1 MLTATALAFRMA
13 TLARDLHQQH
23 SPQAVMEHALT
34 AAVALIP
41 GAEHGAV
48 SLVRARRTLT
58 TTAATSDLARGV
70 DPLQNQVRQGPGLD
84 AAFEHRSS
92 RVDDLTAETTRW
104 PALAAR
110 AHQVGVVSVLCLPLF
125 VQGNRLGVLSLLSTA
140 ARAFDEEAEHVGL
153 VLAAHTA
160 VAVASAQQVENTAR
174 GLAHRDVIGQ
184 AKGILMERHHL
195 NAQQA
200 FDVLATFSQETSRKL
215 HQIAAE
221 IALEITAANQAPDR

>member
-1 MLTATALAFRMA
+1 MA

-23 SPQAVMEHALT
+23 SPDAVMEHALT
-34 AAVALIP
+34 AAVAQVP

-70 DPLQNQVRQGPGLD
+70 DALQNQVRQGPGLD
-84 AAFEHRSS
+84 AAFDHRTC
-92 RVDDLTAETTRW
+92 RVDDLTAERTRW

-110 AHQVGVVSVLCLPLF
+110 APQVGVVSLLCVPLF
-125 VQGNRLGVLSLLSTA
+125 VQGNRQGVLSLLSTA
-140 ARAFDEEAEHVGL
+140 PDAFEEASEHVGL

-160 VAVASAQQVENTAR
+160 VALARAQETANTAR

-184 AKGILMERHHL
+184 AKGILMQRHHL

-215 HQIAAE
+215 HQIATE
-221 IALEITAANQAPDR
+221 IALEVTAANRAPDR